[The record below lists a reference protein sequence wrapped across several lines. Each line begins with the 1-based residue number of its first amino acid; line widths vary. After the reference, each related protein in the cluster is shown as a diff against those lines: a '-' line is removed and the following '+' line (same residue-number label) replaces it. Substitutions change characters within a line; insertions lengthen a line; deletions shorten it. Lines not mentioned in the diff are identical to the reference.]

1 MNIYLKVPNTSTLYI
16 CRRTTTTMTARWNSA
31 AVVTDSPD
39 APDPRSS
46 IISPPGLGTDR
57 SALTGKLRLT
67 ALLSSAKHH
76 DCFTRLEVVYLLHP
90 PVCAFHHPS
99 VSGTACALR
108 QESRVL
114 PEFLV
119 ICINENHRTF
129 KRAQTSWK
137 ENSNLTKALVD
148 FVKNISTV
156 YVVKIC

>member
-16 CRRTTTTMTARWNSA
+16 CRRKTTATMTARWNSA

-46 IISPPGLGTDR
+46 IISPPGLGTDH
-57 SALTGKLRLT
+57 SALTGKLRVRFYPLP
-67 ALLSSAKHH
+67 KHH
-76 DCFTRLEVVYLLHP
+76 DCSTCLEVVYLLHP

-119 ICINENHRTF
+119 ICINKNHRTF